1 MRRKR
6 LDGLLLHLGNALVT
20 LALLFGGLEAFL
32 SAHAYGYSR
41 GELLAVCAL
50 ASVLAVGLYAWRH
63 GGWAVLG
70 LLAALTLA
78 RDPLWEKLLEP
89 AADMFRSAGTRRAGL
104 PLLILTAGVLALLLG
119 WLVVRARCWYLCA
132 LVVTLPVLPPIMEG
146 VLPEWTA
153 LLLSAAGWGTLLLTA
168 SFQGTA
174 ASGGPSCSVWPAW
187 GSFWP
192 SSPPPCPGRG
202 ICAPTGPPT
211 PGTSWCP
218 PLPAGSAACWTGTSR
233 PGT

>member
-1 MRRKR
+1 MFLSVQVSIHPRQKQA
-6 LDGLLLHLGNALVT
+6 HISKPAALVT

-70 LLAALTLA
+70 LLAVLTLA

-146 VLPEWTA
+146 VLQEWTA

-168 SFQGTA
+168 LWLLAGVIRH
-174 ASGGPSCSVWPAW
+174 SGQ
-187 GSFWP
+187 
-192 SSPPPCPGRG
+192 GRG
-202 ICAPTGPPT
+202 RD
-211 PGTSWCP
+211 
-218 PLPAGSAACWTGTSR
+218 PL
-233 PGT
+233 